1 MLLMN
6 IFFQLML
13 RTKDL
18 STFHITLLWAAN
30 VHIMITFSHGQRI
43 KNCIMSWCFNF
54 QFIRRNLIGTLFQ
67 AALSM
72 KSMRSGTSGA
82 SDSNNQGAAQVFTQT
97 GIYRGNTV
105 AIRPIKKTSITMTR
119 DDLLEMK
126 VVSVF
131 ISSMKWAVI
140 DQMLS

>member
-1 MLLMN
+1 
-6 IFFQLML
+6 
-13 RTKDL
+13 
-18 STFHITLLWAAN
+18 
-30 VHIMITFSHGQRI
+30 
-43 KNCIMSWCFNF
+43 
-54 QFIRRNLIGTLFQ
+54 
-67 AALSM
+67 M

-131 ISSMKWAVI
+131 IFIHEMGGHRPDAVI
-140 DQMLS
+140 SQSRPMVGCLEICVVKHVLLPC